1 MKKSKMQV
9 FVLILVALVL
19 VLAIVVAARSMARS
33 RQGNKTGD
41 SAYTAGSTQTEAA
54 ESKNA
59 KDAQGTENIPTE
71 IAGQYEI
78 TAMITKGEE
87 TPAEDLALLKSKG
100 LDCTIDLHT
109 DGTGVLVLFG
119 EESDVTW
126 DGNSITASGKT
137 LPYSYEDGQLVVT
150 NGDSSLT
157 FLKK

>member
-9 FVLILVALVL
+9 FVLILIALIL

-41 SAYTAGSTQTEAA
+41 STSTVDSTQTETSEA
-54 ESKNA
+54 KNA
-59 KDAQGTENIPTE
+59 QDTQGAKAIPAE

-100 LDCTIDLHT
+100 LDCTIDLHK

-126 DGNSITASGKT
+126 DGNTITASGKT
-137 LPYSYEDGQLVVT
+137 LPYSYNDGQLVVT